1 MYAGGM
7 ARLVSGMLPQT
18 SARSSAAM
26 RKNLLN
32 ASALRRIV
40 LEIVEKHL
48 EDRAREAGKEQRGN
62 QPASTGQNDVIERN
76 HHKLAIQPDHLGSG
90 RAQLFTTEGD

>member
-40 LEIVEKHL
+40 HEIVEKHL
-48 EDRAREAGKEQRGN
+48 GDRAR
-62 QPASTGQNDVIERN
+62 
-76 HHKLAIQPDHLGSG
+76 
-90 RAQLFTTEGD
+90 

>member
-1 MYAGGM
+1 MNGCS
-7 ARLVSGMLPQT
+7 RLNQEADVACSLAVGAIVSGMLPQT

-40 LEIVEKHL
+40 HEIVEKHL

-62 QPASTGQNDVIERN
+62 QP
-76 HHKLAIQPDHLGSG
+76 HPPD
-90 RAQLFTTEGD
+90 RTT